1 MIDLTLD
8 AQAWQDIDLATEALV
23 DKWLVA
29 EGDVVRAGQT
39 LAQVV
44 LVKASLELVAPVAG
58 RIEKIL
64 VPAGQTF
71 ARGKPV
77 AVLREAA

>member
-1 MIDLTLD
+1 MTDVTLD
-8 AQAWQDIDLATEALV
+8 AQAWQDIDPATEALV

-44 LVKASLELVAPVAG
+44 LVKASLELVAPAAG
-58 RIEKIL
+58 RIETIL

>member
-1 MIDLTLD
+1 MTDVTLD
-8 AQAWQDIDLATEALV
+8 AQAWQDIDPATEALV

-29 EGDVVRAGQT
+29 EGDVVRSGQT
-39 LAQVV
+39 LAQMV
-44 LVKASLELVAPVAG
+44 LVKASLELVAPAAG

>member
-1 MIDLTLD
+1 MTDLTLD
-8 AQAWQDIDLATEALV
+8 AQAWQDIDPATEALV

-29 EGDVVRAGQT
+29 EGGVVRSGQT
-39 LAQVV
+39 LAQMV
-44 LVKASLELVAPVAG
+44 LVKASLELVAPAAG

>member
-1 MIDLTLD
+1 MTDVTLG
-8 AQAWQDIDLATEALV
+8 AQAWQDIDPATEALV

-39 LAQVV
+39 LAQMV
-44 LVKASLELVAPVAG
+44 LVKASLELVAPAAG

>member
-1 MIDLTLD
+1 MTDLTLD
-8 AQAWQDIDLATEALV
+8 AQAWQDIDPATEALV
-23 DKWLVA
+23 DKWLVV
-29 EGDVVRAGQT
+29 EGDVVRSGQT
-39 LAQVV
+39 LAQMV
-44 LVKASLELVAPVAG
+44 LVKASLELVAPAAG

>member
-1 MIDLTLD
+1 MTDVTLG
-8 AQAWQDIDLATEALV
+8 AQAWQDIEPATEALV

-44 LVKASLELVAPVAG
+44 LVKASLELVAPAAG
-58 RIEKIL
+58 HIEKIL

>member
-1 MIDLTLD
+1 MTDVTLD
-8 AQAWQDIDLATEALV
+8 AQAWQDIDPATEALV

-44 LVKASLELVAPVAG
+44 LVKASLELVALAAG

>member
-1 MIDLTLD
+1 MTDVTLD
-8 AQAWQDIDLATEALV
+8 AQAWQDIDPATEALV

-44 LVKASLELVAPVAG
+44 LVKASLELVAPAAG

-64 VPAGQTF
+64 VTAGHTF

-77 AVLREAA
+77 AVLQEAA

>member
-1 MIDLTLD
+1 MTDLTLD
-8 AQAWQDIDLATEALV
+8 AQAWQDIDPATEALV

-29 EGDVVRAGQT
+29 EGDVVRSGQT
-39 LAQVV
+39 LAQMV
-44 LVKASLELVAPVAG
+44 LVKASLELVAPAAG

>member
-1 MIDLTLD
+1 MTDVTLD
-8 AQAWQDIDLATEALV
+8 VQAWQDIDPATEALV

-44 LVKASLELVAPVAG
+44 LVKASLELVAPAAG

>member
-1 MIDLTLD
+1 MTDLTLD
-8 AQAWQDIDLATEALV
+8 AQAWQDIDPATEALV

-39 LAQVV
+39 LAQMV
-44 LVKASLELVAPVAG
+44 LVKASLELVAPAAG

>member
-1 MIDLTLD
+1 MTDVTLD
-8 AQAWQDIDLATEALV
+8 AQAWQDIDPATEALV

-44 LVKASLELVAPVAG
+44 LVKASLELVAPAAG

>member
-1 MIDLTLD
+1 MTDVTLG
-8 AQAWQDIDLATEALV
+8 AQAWQDIEPATEALV

-44 LVKASLELVAPVAG
+44 LVKASLELVAPAAG

>member
-1 MIDLTLD
+1 MTELTLD
-8 AQAWQDIDLATEALV
+8 VQAWQDIDPATEALV

-39 LAQVV
+39 LAQMV
-44 LVKASLELVAPVAG
+44 LVKASLELVAPAAG